1 MEQETQNLA
10 ACFDPE
16 AQPESW
22 FPASDLRIQHFH
34 RRCHLQIRLEKS
46 LRVEAQYL
54 YSTDYEGD
62 WVAALVEFNMVPHW
76 SFFVSDMYNLDETEA
91 NSFTK
96 TNYYSAGFSYLKNR
110 TRIQLSY
117 GRNRAGY
124 VCSGGA
130 CRYMPAYTGLN
141 LVITSSF

>member
-1 MEQETQNLA
+1 MKEQNL
-10 ACFDPE
+10 E
-16 AQPESW
+16 
-22 FPASDLRIQHFH
+22 FPMCQLLRKYWIGVLLHQ
-34 RRCHLQIRLEKS
+34 QMKI
-46 LRVEAQYL
+46 
-54 YSTDYEGD
+54 

>member
-1 MEQETQNLA
+1 KSR
-10 ACFDPE
+10 C
-16 AQPESW
+16 
-22 FPASDLRIQHFH
+22 AS
-34 RRCHLQIRLEKS
+34 RRNTFIR
-46 LRVEAQYL
+46 
-54 YSTDYEGD
+54 TDYEGD